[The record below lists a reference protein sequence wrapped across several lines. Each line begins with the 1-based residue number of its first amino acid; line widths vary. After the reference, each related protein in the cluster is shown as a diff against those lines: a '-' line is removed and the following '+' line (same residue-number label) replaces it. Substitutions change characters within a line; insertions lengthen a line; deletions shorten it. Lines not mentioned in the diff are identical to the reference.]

1 MFYFDKKKK
10 LSTTEEFNVV
20 FAIIPK

>member
-1 MFYFDKKKK
+1 MSYFDKKKK